1 MAIGYTWDV
10 STVDTYPTKDSK
22 SDVVY
27 NVHWRLTATDDTNK
41 DSDGNNWAATSY
53 GSQGVDTS
61 DLSSFIA
68 FADLKASDVQGWVE
82 AALGADEVTAL
93 KAGLDAQIAEKRIDI
108 LLNKTREEIAKD
120 YVTKQEVKE
129 GMNVLMDRLEKLHEK
144 VDKLFEVK

>member
-41 DSDGNNWAATSY
+41 DSDGNNWTATNY
-53 GSQGVDTS
+53 GSQVVDTS
-61 DLSSFIA
+61 DLSSFTA

-82 AALGADEVTAL
+82 AALGADEVTAM
-93 KAGLDAQIAEKRIDI
+93 KAELDAKIAELI
-108 LLNKTREEIAKD
+108 TPTS
-120 YVTKQEVKE
+120 VTKTI
-129 GMNVLMDRLEKLHEK
+129 G
-144 VDKLFEVK
+144 